1 MKYVDK
7 TSKDGK
13 VVKLKNYKRR
23 ARINRIKRKLLLL
36 LLLLIILAIILLFAP
51 FMQIRKITCKGNTQ
65 ISYEEIVKLSK
76 INIGDNIIRIN
87 KNKAIDAIINNIP
100 YIKSVEID
108 RKFPS
113 TLNIKIV
120 ECQIHAYIEQDSKY
134 FYMDEDGK
142 ILEITDKL
150 PENKVP
156 SLTGVGIKN
165 AIVNETADL
174 KNPEQLE
181 CYKLIVNTL
190 ENSRFRAMVTD
201 IDVTD
206 TNKTSFTVNKTLKII
221 LGDTQDLDYKINH
234 KAAEA
239 YNSTELTMTEMD
251 LRFKDQAVI
260 KSK

>member
-1 MKYVDK
+1 MEYVDK
-7 TSKDGK
+7 TTKDGK

-36 LLLLIILAIILLFAP
+36 FLLLIILVIILLFAP
-51 FMQIRKITCKGNTQ
+51 FMQIKKINCTGNVH
-65 ISYEEIVKLSK
+65 IASEEIIKASG
-76 INIGDNIIRIN
+76 IYAGDNIIRIN
-87 KNKAIDAIINNIP
+87 KSSAIDNIDNIS

-120 ECQIHAYIEQDSKY
+120 ECHIHAYIEQDKKY
-134 FYMDEDGK
+134 FYLDEDGK

-156 SLTGVGIKN
+156 SLTGAVIKN
-165 AIVNETADL
+165 AVVNETADL
-174 KNPEQLE
+174 KNAEQLE

-190 ENSRFRAMVTD
+190 ENSRFKGMVTD

-206 TNKTSFTVNKTLKII
+206 TNKTSFTVNKTLKVI

-239 YNSTELTMTEMD
+239 YDSTELTMTEMD

>member
-1 MKYVDK
+1 MEYVDK
-7 TSKDGK
+7 TTKEGK

-36 LLLLIILAIILLFAP
+36 FLLLIVLVIILLFAP
-51 FMQIRKITCKGNTQ
+51 FMKIKKINCTGNTH
-65 ISYEEIVKLSK
+65 ITSEEIIKSSA
-76 INIGDNIIRIN
+76 INTGDNIISIN
-87 KNKAIDAIINNIP
+87 KRKAINNIDSIS

-108 RKFPS
+108 RKLPS

-120 ECQIHAYIEQDSKY
+120 ECQVHAYIESDKKY
-134 FYMDEDGK
+134 IYLDEEGK
-142 ILEITDKL
+142 VLEIADKL

-156 SLTGVGIKN
+156 SLTGAGIKN
-165 AIVNETADL
+165 AVANDIVDL

-181 CYKLIVNTL
+181 CYKLIVTTL
-190 ENSRFRAMVTD
+190 ENSRFKGMVTD

-206 TNKTSFTVNKTLKII
+206 INKTSFTVNNTLKVI
-221 LGDTQDLDYKINH
+221 LGDTRDLNYKINH